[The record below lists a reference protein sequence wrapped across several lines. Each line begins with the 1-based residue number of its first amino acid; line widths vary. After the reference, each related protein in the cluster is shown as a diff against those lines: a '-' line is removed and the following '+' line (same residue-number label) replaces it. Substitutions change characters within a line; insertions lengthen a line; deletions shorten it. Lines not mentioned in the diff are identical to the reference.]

1 MNYNKIKKGG
11 TVMKK
16 RSKKGLAVLVAA
28 TMLSLQI
35 FGVTAVYAE
44 NDVLPS
50 TPEPE
55 FTVVQGAEATSLPE
69 PEATSTSEPEN
80 TAIPEETAVPEIA
93 VQKLDEVD
101 EQDVQPKS
109 TVAPKVEQPKTM
121 LFKTFRLLQMR

>member
-1 MNYNKIKKGG
+1 
-11 TVMKK
+11 MKK

-35 FGVTAVYAE
+35 FGVTAVYAG

-69 PEATSTSEPEN
+69 PEATSTSQPEN

-109 TVAPKVEQPKTM
+109 MVAPKAEQPKAM
-121 LFKTFRLLQMR
+121 LFSTFRLLQMR

>member
-1 MNYNKIKKGG
+1 
-11 TVMKK
+11 MKK

-44 NDVLPS
+44 NDALPS

-55 FTVVQGAEATSLPE
+55 
-69 PEATSTSEPEN
+69 ATSTPQPEN

-109 TVAPKVEQPKTM
+109 TVDPKVEQPKTM
-121 LFKTFRLLQMR
+121 LFSTFRLLQMR

>member
-1 MNYNKIKKGG
+1 
-11 TVMKK
+11 MKK

-69 PEATSTSEPEN
+69 PEATSTSQPEN
-80 TAIPEETAVPEIA
+80 TAIPEETADPEIA

-109 TVAPKVEQPKTM
+109 MVAPKAEQPKAM
-121 LFKTFRLLQMR
+121 LFSTFRLLQMR